1 MKGHDEWRQFVCAFA
16 ASAATITCVGDVCAA
31 TYEAGV

>member
-1 MKGHDEWRQFVCAFA
+1 MINKHQFVCAFA
-16 ASAATITCVGDVCAA
+16 ASAATVRLRFS